1 MEEFAWGLAADWARV
16 AKDNAEAP
24 RPKTGGS
31 RLCNCCIMYTTDCQK
46 NVVMDDKK
54 NEQQKSDQQDDD
66 GGEAKDAH
74 PDRYAETHCAMTH
87 FCTNCHV
94 PCFSEEQ
101 RSNSRTMAGDR
112 FARGEMRVLT
122 QARGAERA
130 RERIR
135 ADPAA
140 FEADVLALL
149 EPAVEAT
156 FGVPPRYVPEP
167 LPEMD
172 NRREPPRRVHAT
184 ARLQVAPNGPTA
196 YHRGKPFDSASHRRR
211 RRRKQASPR
220 YSFEIRRDK
229 EEEEKKKL
237 RSSSSSS
244 GESSSGVNE
253 RGAQQRA
260 GGSSSG
266 T

>member
-94 PCFSEEQ
+94 PCFS
-101 RSNSRTMAGDR
+101 
-112 FARGEMRVLT
+112 
-122 QARGAERA
+122 
-130 RERIR
+130 
-135 ADPAA
+135 
-140 FEADVLALL
+140 
-149 EPAVEAT
+149 
-156 FGVPPRYVPEP
+156 
-167 LPEMD
+167 
-172 NRREPPRRVHAT
+172 
-184 ARLQVAPNGPTA
+184 
-196 YHRGKPFDSASHRRR
+196 
-211 RRRKQASPR
+211 
-220 YSFEIRRDK
+220 
-229 EEEEKKKL
+229 
-237 RSSSSSS
+237 
-244 GESSSGVNE
+244 
-253 RGAQQRA
+253 
-260 GGSSSG
+260 
-266 T
+266 